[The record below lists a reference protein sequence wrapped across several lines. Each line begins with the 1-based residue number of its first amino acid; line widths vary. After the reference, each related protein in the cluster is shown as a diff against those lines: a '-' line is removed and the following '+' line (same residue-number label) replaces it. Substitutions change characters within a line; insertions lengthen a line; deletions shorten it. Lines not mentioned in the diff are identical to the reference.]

1 MDTNYYRDIYKRRGN
16 WWGATDKDQYLN
28 ISKKYFEDYLLSSPT
43 ADTIILNNS
52 SFKAGVQ
59 DNKQDDSLLSKIFL
73 ISLDENVEEG
83 NIIDWNSDKWIV
95 IRKEKKSFEAYH
107 KVIALRCNYT
117 LKWVN
122 IFGILEEQP
131 AYIFGSGNTKIEE
144 SFKTWNGIYSPK
156 IENLLMVIT
165 PFIHIPLEQRFI
177 IRDNAWKLQKKDLI
191 STNGILYLTLGEDR
205 IDNFNDDIENQV
217 ANNNNLNSS
226 YIDLGITSL
235 TLGTNESFTLSPIL
249 YQNGN
254 IINNVSFSYS
264 AENNKI
270 IIANSTITAGNSTG
284 NSSIVVSYE
293 TLMTNCPITIISSVV
308 NPKIIQIFG
317 DETIKHGRTRTY
329 TVFYNDGNTVSEIN
343 SIFELVDSQSLV
355 SSVSFDNT
363 SYTISANNEGRVGSI
378 ILKATTDYGI
388 FEKNIS
394 IISIW

>member
-1 MDTNYYRDIYKRRGN
+1 
-16 WWGATDKDQYLN
+16 
-28 ISKKYFEDYLLSSPT
+28 
-43 ADTIILNNS
+43 
-52 SFKAGVQ
+52 
-59 DNKQDDSLLSKIFL
+59 
-73 ISLDENVEEG
+73 
-83 NIIDWNSDKWIV
+83 
-95 IRKEKKSFEAYH
+95 
-107 KVIALRCNYT
+107 
-117 LKWVN
+117 
-122 IFGILEEQP
+122 
-131 AYIFGSGNTKIEE
+131 
-144 SFKTWNGIYSPK
+144 
-156 IENLLMVIT
+156 MVIT

-235 TLGTNESFTLSPIL
+235 TLGINESFTLSPIL
-249 YQNGN
+249 YQNGS
-254 IINNVSFSYS
+254 IINNVSFSYL

-293 TLMTNCPITIISSVV
+293 NLVTNCPITIISSIV
-308 NPKIIQIFG
+308 NPEIIQIFG

-343 SIFELVDSQSLV
+343 SVFELIDSQSLV
-355 SSVSFDNT
+355 SPVSFDNT
-363 SYTISANNEGRVGSI
+363 SYTISANNEGRIGSI